1 MYEFSKVLLKLGI
14 PSKYPI
20 KKNMSLTLSRQEIQL
35 IKSISP
41 NPNAV
46 ILNKNFSRSFEPF
59 KIKEIFSKT
68 LKKPVEIT
76 FDKKVYRKGETYTAC
91 INFTN
96 PFKKD
101 VRVVYYGW
109 FKKINET
116 LGIEHYFSEEI
127 IVKKGEDRK
136 CFSFEMPS
144 MPPGKYKAEA
154 FYYLTDHPEIH
165 YYAESEVF
173 EVED

>member
-14 PSKYPI
+14 PSKYLI
-20 KKNMSLTLSRQEIQL
+20 KKNMSLLLSRQEIQL

-46 ILNKNFSRSFEPF
+46 ILNKNFSRLFEPF
-59 KIKEIFSKT
+59 KIKEIFSEA
-68 LKKPVEIT
+68 LEKPVEIT
-76 FDKKVYRKGETYTAC
+76 FDRKVYREGETYTAC

-96 PFKKD
+96 PFNKD

-109 FKKINET
+109 FKKIDET
-116 LGIEHYFSEEI
+116 LTIEHYFSEEI
-127 IVKKGEDRK
+127 IVKKGEERK

-154 FYYLTDHPEIH
+154 FYYLTDYPEIH

-173 EVED
+173 EIED